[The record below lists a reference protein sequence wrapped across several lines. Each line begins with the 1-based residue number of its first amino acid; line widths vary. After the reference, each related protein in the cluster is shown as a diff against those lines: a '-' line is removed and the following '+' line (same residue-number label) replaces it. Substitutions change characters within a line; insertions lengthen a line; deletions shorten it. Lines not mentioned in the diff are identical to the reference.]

1 MRNQLEKEWERFYH
15 AEGADQKELEAMK
28 QDSALLEYRFSKP
41 MEFGTAGLRATM
53 GMGLQA
59 MNVYTVRHATQAL
72 ANIVL
77 QTGEAQRGVVIA
89 WDSRHN
95 SELFAKESAKVLA
108 QANIPVYFFDG
119 LRPTPV
125 LSYAVRKLHC
135 IAGINITAS
144 HNPKEYN
151 GYKAYWEDGA
161 QLAPKEASAVA
172 AEMERIDLFDDV
184 KFCDFDTALQQGK
197 IKILPPSFDE
207 EYIDCILKEAS
218 YPGKGKLD
226 RNFSIVYTPLHGAG
240 YCLVPKALRK
250 AGFDRICTVEEQMIP
265 DGAFPTTPYPNPEEG
280 QVYELAK
287 QYAEQVNADL
297 LVATDPDAD
306 RIGVTLRRADGSY
319 QRLTGNQVGAL
330 LAEYLLSAMEESN
343 TMPPLPYL
351 VTSIVSTA
359 MLEPI
364 CRAHGAKAERVLTGF
379 RFIGEAIRHHEEAGS
394 GSFILAF
401 EESYG
406 YLKGTYARDKDA
418 VAAAV
423 MICEMAAYYRS
434 KGMTLA
440 DAVDALFAKYGYYRE
455 QTVSL
460 TMGVGKAGKEK
471 MDQMMVAIR
480 RELPTALAGEKVVS
494 VRDYLAGTITDLT
507 TGKVTDT
514 GLERSDV
521 MYFETEAQNVL
532 VIRPS
537 GTEPKVKVYYLLH
550 GADKA
555 AAEER
560 LEAFRA
566 DTKTWME

>member
-1 MRNQLEKEWERFYH
+1 MNQYEREWERFYH
-15 AEGADQKELEAMK
+15 AEGADQQELEAMK
-28 QDSALLEYRFSKP
+28 ADQALLEYRFSAP
-41 MEFGTAGLRATM
+41 LQFGTAGLRAAM

-59 MNVYTVRHATQAL
+59 MNIYTVRHATQAL

-77 QTGEAQRGVVIA
+77 QTGEAARGVVIA

-95 SELFAKESAKVLA
+95 SELFAKESARVLA
-108 QANIPVYFFDG
+108 AANIPVYFFDG

-161 QLAPKEASAVA
+161 QLAPKEANAVA
-172 AEMERIDLFDDV
+172 AEMQRIDLFDDV
-184 KFCDFDTALQQGK
+184 KICDFDISLSQGK
-197 IKILPPSFDE
+197 IQILPPSFDE
-207 EYIDCILKEAS
+207 EYIDCILKEAK
-218 YPGKGKLD
+218 YPGTAPLD
-226 RNFSIVYTPLHGAG
+226 RDFSIVYTPLHGAG
-240 YCLVPKALRK
+240 YRLVPQALKK
-250 AGFDRICTVEEQMIP
+250 AGFTRICTVDEQMIP

-280 QVYELAK
+280 QVYDLAK
-287 QYAEQVNADL
+287 EYAKKVNADM

-319 QRLTGNQVGAL
+319 QRLTGNQVGSL
-330 LAEYLLSAMEESN
+330 LAEYLLSAMEEN
-343 TMPPLPYL
+343 GTMPPLPYL

-364 CRAHGAKAERVLTGF
+364 CRAHGAQAERVLTGF

-418 VAAAV
+418 VVSAV

-440 DAVDALFAKYGYYRE
+440 DAVDALFAKYGYYKE
-455 QTVSL
+455 ETVSL
-460 TMGVGKAGKEK
+460 SMGAGTAGKEK
-471 MDQMMVAIR
+471 MDKMMKAIR
-480 RELPTALAGEKVVS
+480 SESPASLAGEKVAV
-494 VRDYLAGTITDLT
+494 VRDYLTGKVTDLA
-507 TGKVTDT
+507 TGNVTDT

-521 MYFETEAQNVL
+521 LYFETENQNV
-532 VIRPS
+532 VVVRPS
-537 GTEPKVKVYYLLH
+537 GTEPKVKIYYLLH

-555 AAEER
+555 AAEAL
-560 LEAFRA
+560 LEAFKK
-566 DTKTWME
+566 DTAAWTE